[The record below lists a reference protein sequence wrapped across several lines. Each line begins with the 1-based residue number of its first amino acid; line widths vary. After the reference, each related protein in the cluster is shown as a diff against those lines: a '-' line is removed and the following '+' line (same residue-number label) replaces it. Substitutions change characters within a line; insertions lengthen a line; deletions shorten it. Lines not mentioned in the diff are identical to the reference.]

1 MRWPA
6 LSLWRYIGLQHRAHD
21 ILDWHMTTYTRY
33 AVYYLPPKGDLA
45 DFGAAWLGWDAATG
59 QKTAHFADVAGLA
72 QAVATPQK
80 YGFHATL
87 KPPFRLA
94 DGCGVTDLRDALADL
109 AAATPAAT
117 APGLGLARLGRF
129 LALVPQGDGADIGR
143 VAAAMVQ
150 GLDQFRAPASQGE
163 LARRRAAGLPPRQE
177 QLLTQWGYPY
187 VMEAFRFHLTLSGKL
202 ASDALDQLEAAA
214 QRLLPPLPQ
223 PFVMAEVALLGE
235 RADDA
240 RFELIERFALA

>member
-1 MRWPA
+1 
-6 LSLWRYIGLQHRAHD
+6 
-21 ILDWHMTTYTRY
+21 MTTYTRY

-59 QKTAHFADVAGLA
+59 QKAAHFADVAGLA
-72 QAVATPQK
+72 QA
-80 YGFHATL
+80 
-87 KPPFRLA
+87 
-94 DGCGVTDLRDALADL
+94 DGGGVTELRDARADL

-150 GLDQFRAPASQGE
+150 GLDQFRAPALQGE
-163 LARRRAAGLPPRQE
+163 LARRRAAGLTPRQE

>member
-94 DGCGVTDLRDALADL
+94 DGCSVTDLRDALADL

-117 APGLGLARLGRF
+117 APGLGLARLGDRKS
-129 LALVPQGDGADIGR
+129 V
-143 VAAAMVQ
+143 V
-150 GLDQFRAPASQGE
+150 
-163 LARRRAAGLPPRQE
+163 
-177 QLLTQWGYPY
+177 
-187 VMEAFRFHLTLSGKL
+187 
-202 ASDALDQLEAAA
+202 
-214 QRLLPPLPQ
+214 
-223 PFVMAEVALLGE
+223 
-235 RADDA
+235 
-240 RFELIERFALA
+240 